1 MIRRRHLQVGP
12 SILTQRKAVSL
23 LVVTGAPG
31 DLEHPF
37 GRRRGT
43 YLRVSFGPEM
53 YHYQAFACYDLLN
66 NGAQKLSEYGIWT
79 GDK

>member
-1 MIRRRHLQVGP
+1 M
-12 SILTQRKAVSL
+12 AVSL
-23 LVVTGAPG
+23 LVVTGNPG
-31 DLEHPF
+31 NQEHPF
-37 GRRRGT
+37 VDEGGI
-43 YLRVSFGPEM
+43 YLGVSFGPGI